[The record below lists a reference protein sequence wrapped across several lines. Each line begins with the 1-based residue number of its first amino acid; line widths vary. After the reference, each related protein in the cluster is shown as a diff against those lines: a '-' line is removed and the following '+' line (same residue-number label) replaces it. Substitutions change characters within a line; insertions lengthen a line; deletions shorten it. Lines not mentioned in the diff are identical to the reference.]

1 MEFGKYFKR
10 GEMMTAKEMF
20 EELGYEYKEDDLSID
35 YQNFDD
41 YQQISFL
48 KLPKVYQ
55 ALEGCDGEA
64 MGISIKLDNAIQKQI
79 EELGWN
85 NEG

>member
-1 MEFGKYFKR
+1 
-10 GEMMTAKEMF
+10 MTAKEMF
-20 EELGYEYKEDDLSID
+20 ENLGFKYKEDDLSID

-41 YQQISFL
+41 YKQISFL

-55 ALEGCDGEA
+55 ASEGCEGEA
-64 MGISIKLDNAIQKQI
+64 MGINIELNNAIQKQI

-85 NEG
+85 NESKIN